1 VDPASTEE
9 ISMARSLSSNKSI
22 LILVACICF
31 AIGVLDTLG
40 VVSTDKIN
48 WTDAGLF
55 FGFLAFIF

>member
-1 VDPASTEE
+1 
-9 ISMARSLSSNKSI
+9 MARSLNNSKSI
-22 LILVACICF
+22 LIVVACICF

-40 VVSTDKIN
+40 VDLTDKIN